1 MYDSSMTTYPLALTD
16 DLLEDVKRTAKE
28 TGLSQAD
35 AMRQALKFGLPQ
47 VRQRLSK
54 EDDLAEVIAESWEK
68 LGPAP
73 EILWDKLPK

>member
-1 MYDSSMTTYPLALTD
+1 MTTYPLALTD
-16 DLLEDVKRTAKE
+16 DLLGEIKRTAKE

-35 AMRQALKFGLPQ
+35 AMRQALKFGLSQ
-47 VRQRLSK
+47 VRQRLSR
-54 EDDLAEVIAESWEK
+54 EDDLSEVIAETWEK

>member
-1 MYDSSMTTYPLALTD
+1 MTTYPLALTD
-16 DLLEDVKRTAKE
+16 DLLEDVKRTAQE